1 MRKGLAVVML
11 FFIQTVLYASD
22 TPPLVLDKV
31 SLQLTARD
39 WVSTDKALLHINVNM
54 TLNNADMVQAR
65 ADILKNLK
73 RVAEGE
79 WHITRFDRSQ
89 DSSGLEKL
97 YVQAQARVEQKVLT
111 NVYQQAKG
119 VSKPGASY
127 KVDSIDFTP
136 GLIERE
142 QVKNKLREKLYH
154 QVQQELQI
162 LNKSYSEQHY
172 TVNRLIFVE
181 GEQQPMPAALKA
193 RQMNTMVMAAEAA
206 APVSVSNE
214 MILSVVA
221 ELASNRQPSVNKND

>member
-73 RVAEGE
+73 KVAEGE

-97 YVQAQARVEQKVLT
+97 YVQAITLLSNLADV
-111 NVYQQAKG
+111 
-119 VSKPGASY
+119 
-127 KVDSIDFTP
+127 
-136 GLIERE
+136 
-142 QVKNKLREKLYH
+142 KLRGDVY
-154 QVQQELQI
+154 
-162 LNKSYSEQHY
+162 
-172 TVNRLIFVE
+172 RD
-181 GEQQPMPAALKA
+181 GQPRRAA
-193 RQMNTMVMAAEAA
+193 V
-206 APVSVSNE
+206 
-214 MILSVVA
+214 
-221 ELASNRQPSVNKND
+221 